1 MGNLRLAQVPEKHHT
16 ALFTN
21 LVQLRGVDSARQL
34 VQENS
39 LLAAAFPWC
48 FSNEGHKFWQAI
60 EDGDNPT
67 TITTTTC
74 SKLDKLVKEAEARG
88 FAVGVSTKF
97 GEIRERN
104 QYGEIYEHELCD
116 DGSFFYRN
124 IRVLSAKGKWC
135 KPGKKEN
142 PEHKKEFTDARAI
155 HALLD
160 EIFSIRKN

>member
-1 MGNLRLAQVPEKHHT
+1 MGNLRLAQVPKEHHT

-21 LVQLRGVDSARQL
+21 LVEQRGVETARQL
-34 VQENS
+34 VQENA
-39 LLAAAFPWC
+39 LLSASFPWVL
-48 FSNEGHKFWQAI
+48 SNEGHKFWMEI
-60 EDGDNPT
+60 NEGKNPT

-74 SKLDKLVKEAEARG
+74 NKLDDLVKKAEARG

-104 QYGEIYEHELCD
+104 RYGEIFEHELCD

-124 IRVLSAKGKWC
+124 IRVLSAEGEWC
-135 KPGKKEN
+135 KLNKPKQQSQSS
-142 PEHKKEFTDARAI
+142 EFSAI

-160 EIFSIRKN
+160 EIFNIRKN